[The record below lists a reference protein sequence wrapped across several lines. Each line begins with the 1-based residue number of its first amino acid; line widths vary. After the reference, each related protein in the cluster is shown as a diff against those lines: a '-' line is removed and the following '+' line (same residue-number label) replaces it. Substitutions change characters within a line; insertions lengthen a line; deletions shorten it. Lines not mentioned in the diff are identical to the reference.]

1 MGLSRDYRRRGE
13 VLEAL
18 AVQRRKRDALEVGV
32 RRSVVEAREVGATW
46 AEIGSVLGVTQ
57 QAASKRFGR
66 G

>member
-1 MGLSRDYRRRGE
+1 